1 MTEGQ
6 ITKKDDD
13 KMDEKKNKNFGYY
26 LGQAFGIVL
35 VGCLAAISIALT
47 YKIIMRILYRGD

>member
-1 MTEGQ
+1 MKENQ
-6 ITKKDDD
+6 ITKKDDV

-35 VGCLAAISIALT
+35 VGCLASISIALT
-47 YKIIMRILYRGD
+47 YKIIMWIL

>member
-6 ITKKDDD
+6 INNKDNLDV
-13 KMDEKKNKNFGYY
+13 KEGNTSKNFGYY
-26 LGQAFGIVL
+26 LGQALVFVL

-47 YKIIMRILYRGD
+47 YKIIMWVLYI

>member
-6 ITKKDDD
+6 IAKTDDV
-13 KMDEKKNKNFGYY
+13 KMDKNKNFGYY
-26 LGQAFGIVL
+26 LGQAFSIVL

-47 YKIIMRILYRGD
+47 YKIIMWIL

>member
-6 ITKKDDD
+6 INNKDNLDV
-13 KMDEKKNKNFGYY
+13 KEGNKSKNFGYY
-26 LGQAFGIVL
+26 LGQALAFVL

-47 YKIIMRILYRGD
+47 YKIIMWVLYI

>member
-6 ITKKDDD
+6 ITKKHYV
-13 KMDEKKNKNFGYY
+13 KMDEKNYKNLGYY

-47 YKIIMRILYRGD
+47 YKIIMWIL

>member
-6 ITKKDDD
+6 ITKTDDV
-13 KMDEKKNKNFGYY
+13 KMGEKKNKNLGYY
-26 LGQAFGIVL
+26 LGQAFSIVL

-47 YKIIMRILYRGD
+47 YKIIMWIL